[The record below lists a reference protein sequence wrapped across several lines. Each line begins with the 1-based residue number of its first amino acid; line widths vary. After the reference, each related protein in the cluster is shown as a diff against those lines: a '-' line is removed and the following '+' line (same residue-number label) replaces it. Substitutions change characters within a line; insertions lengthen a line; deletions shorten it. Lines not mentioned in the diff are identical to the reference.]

1 MQDVLIER
9 RQVVRIHLNQLERS
23 TTPSAPREDEA
34 IYASIALRFLLD
46 DNALGAI
53 AHDLGIAIDVNVP
66 DFTGAPLSQA
76 LVFAAGGYPYG
87 GHVTEAYY
95 AYREPGRGSPHRRQF
110 EEQVEASPRT
120 PPMMMLKHT
129 KFFATPCL
137 GFAGEIVNRATLV
150 RYVANKCGGTHHHS
164 SRTKFDAIENRLTD
178 IGHGLR
184 VRGEDMSVVFME
196 TLGTAWFLLK
206 SPGITALRKALASL

>member
-1 MQDVLIER
+1 
-9 RQVVRIHLNQLERS
+9 
-23 TTPSAPREDEA
+23 
-34 IYASIALRFLLD
+34 
-46 DNALGAI
+46 
-53 AHDLGIAIDVNVP
+53 
-66 DFTGAPLSQA
+66 
-76 LVFAAGGYPYG
+76 
-87 GHVTEAYY
+87 
-95 AYREPGRGSPHRRQF
+95 
-110 EEQVEASPRT
+110 
-120 PPMMMLKHT
+120 MMMLKHT